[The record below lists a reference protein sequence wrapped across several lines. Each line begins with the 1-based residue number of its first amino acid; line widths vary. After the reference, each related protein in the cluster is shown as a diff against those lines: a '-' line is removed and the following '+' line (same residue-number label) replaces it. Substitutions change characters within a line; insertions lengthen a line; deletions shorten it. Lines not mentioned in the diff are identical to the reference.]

1 MKVKIDLDM
10 SAEEARTLMG
20 LPDLEPMQQRLL
32 EQLEKQVSSNMS
44 YMDPEAMIRAVLPAG
59 AQGLEKFQDMMWG
72 MARSAMSAGGMGGS
86 GTKSGG
92 AKSGGTKKGD

>member
-10 SAEEARTLMG
+10 TAEEARTLMG

-32 EQLEKQVSSNMS
+32 EQLEKQVSNNMS

-72 MARSAMSAGGMGGS
+72 MARSAMGG
-86 GTKSGG
+86 GTSKSGS
-92 AKSGGTKKGD
+92 AKSDTKKGE

>member
-10 SAEEARTLMG
+10 TAEEARTLMG

-32 EQLEKQVSSNMS
+32 EQLEKQVSNNMS

-59 AQGLEKFQDMMWG
+59 AQGLEKFQDLMWG
-72 MARSAMSAGGMGGS
+72 MARSAMGGGS
-86 GTKSGG
+86 GSGS
-92 AKSGGTKKGD
+92 AKSGSTKKGG

>member
-10 SAEEARTLMG
+10 TAEEARTLMG

-72 MARSAMSAGGMGGS
+72 MARSAMGGGS
-86 GTKSGG
+86 GGTAKSGG
-92 AKSGGTKKGD
+92 AKSDTKKGE